1 MLPESDLSK
10 KYVDLHI
17 HTKFSDGSS
26 TLEEIM
32 DAASARGLA
41 AVSITD
47 HDCTDAYPLALEM
60 GEVMGVEVIP
70 GVELSSEIQGID
82 IHILGYYVDFDNPV
96 FIAKLQEMKE
106 ARYLRAQKMVSNL
119 NRQGIDLRFETVLAI
134 AGEGA
139 IGRPHIAAAM
149 LKEELVFSF
158 REAFDRYIGYDS
170 PAYVE
175 KLKMS
180 PKEIFDLIKTAGG
193 ISVLAHPGVTRVDE
207 RIQEFIR
214 DGLQGIE
221 VSHTE
226 HPDAAIR
233 HYLKVC
239 KKNNLAFTGGSDFHS
254 SNHRK
259 FELGCPRVPYA
270 AVESL
275 KGKLWSGVKAN
286 VGCGMRNA
294 E

>member
-1 MLPESDLSK
+1 MLTDTDQSR

-26 TLEEIM
+26 TLEEVM
-32 DAASARGLA
+32 EAVAGKGLA

-47 HDCTDAYPLALEM
+47 HDCVDAYPLALEM
-60 GEVMGVEVIP
+60 GKDLGVEVIP
-70 GVELSSEIQGID
+70 GVELASEVQGID
-82 IHILGYYVDFDNPV
+82 IHVLGYYVDFNNPE
-96 FIAKLQEMKE
+96 FTDKLREMKE
-106 ARYLRAQKMVSNL
+106 ARYLRAQKIVSNL
-119 NRQGIDLRFETVLAI
+119 NKQGIDLRFETVLAI
-134 AGEGA
+134 AGEGAA

-158 REAFDRYIGYDS
+158 REAFDKYIGYDS

-180 PKEIFDLIKTAGG
+180 PKEIFDLIKRAGG
-193 ISVLAHPGVTRVDE
+193 VSVLAHPGVTRVDE
-207 RIQEFIR
+207 RIPEFIR

-221 VSHTE
+221 TIHTE

-233 HYLKVC
+233 HYLKIC

-254 SNHRK
+254 DKHRK
-259 FELGCPRVPYA
+259 FELGYPRVTYA

-275 KGKLWSGVKAN
+275 KEKLP
-286 VGCGMRNA
+286 
-294 E
+294 